1 MSAFV
6 GRKAVLS
13 FGTPLVAIA
22 ALQTKTMTLGN
33 EVIDVTS
40 DDDLGFRKLLDDP
53 ATKTLDISF
62 EGVTKDVVSLNSLIT
77 LSMSGTDIVEDFSIL
92 FPAIGTMA
100 GSFAVTSFEVGATYN
115 EGSTFSCSIQSA
127 GTFTWTAIA

>member
-77 LSMSGTDIVEDFSIL
+77 LSMSGTDIVENFSIL

>member
-1 MSAFV
+1 
-6 GRKAVLS
+6 
-13 FGTPLVAIA
+13 
-22 ALQTKTMTLGN
+22 
-33 EVIDVTS
+33 
-40 DDDLGFRKLLDDP
+40 
-53 ATKTLDISF
+53 LDISF

-77 LSMSGTDIVEDFSIL
+77 LSMSGTDIVENFSIL